1 MQSSHRIFVSAE
13 NNAYCGWQSKLL
25 YFSSV
30 TRLKHQPTFVV
41 HDSGREW
48 HSDFHDLAAAGATV
62 VAAPSYTQSV
72 RDCYKPRNT
81 AGSLIHAAEMCD
93 KDDLIVLCDPDM
105 IFLGDLT
112 LPGSLSLNFYFY
124 MNYDRAEVR
133 AAMRKLKIPTASIEN
148 QKEKLRGGVP
158 YVIPAEVAHR
168 LGHTWLQAVDAFVP
182 RHWIDVMHAFG
193 LAVTQLGL
201 EVSQTDLVDMNL
213 EQLACARR
221 TIIHYCY
228 GDETWDKRSFVEVT
242 ESQNVW
248 FPQVSAGE
256 GTILGEI
263 LAQIIEARKFYNN
276 LFP

>member
-1 MQSSHRIFVSAE
+1 
-13 NNAYCGWQSKLL
+13 
-25 YFSSV
+25 
-30 TRLKHQPTFVV
+30 
-41 HDSGREW
+41 
-48 HSDFHDLAAAGATV
+48 
-62 VAAPSYTQSV
+62 
-72 RDCYKPRNT
+72 
-81 AGSLIHAAEMCD
+81 MCD

-228 GDETWDKRSFVEVT
+228 GDATWDKRFFVEVT